1 MAIFEGLRIRLE
13 DFLDEHKGAVVLL
26 VALFVIGVVFGSLA
40 VRSLEVKDRLDIVQY
55 LGTNL
60 VRMEQPDEGTQ
71 SIVMWRA
78 LTGNAKLVMLLWV
91 LGISVVGVAGIM
103 LYILIRGFV
112 TGFVIGFLAAE
123 LGLRGVLL
131 GLAGHL
137 PQSMIEVPAVVLAG
151 SAALG
156 FATMV
161 ISSWRERQHLV
172 HFYPYLGDYTR
183 RLLVI
188 SGALAVAGV
197 VEGYVSTPLVALAA
211 RLLQGL

>member
-1 MAIFEGLRIRLE
+1 MVIFEGLRIRLE
-13 DFLDEHKGAVVLL
+13 DFLDEHKGAVLLL
-26 VALFVIGVVFGSLA
+26 VALFVIGVVFGALA
-40 VRSLEVKDRLDIVQY
+40 VRSLEVNDRLDIVQY

-60 VRMEQPDEGTQ
+60 VRMEHPDEGTQ
-71 SIVMWRA
+71 QIVMWRA
-78 LTGNAKLVMLLWV
+78 LSGNAEVVLLFWV
-91 LGISVVGVAGIM
+91 LGISVVGVVGVM
-103 LYILIRGFV
+103 LYVLMRGFV

-137 PQSMIEVPAVVLAG
+137 PQSMIEVPAIILTG
-151 SAALG
+151 AAAFG

-161 ISSWRERQHLV
+161 IESWRERHHLV

-188 SGALAVAGV
+188 SGTLAVAAV